1 MIMQPSG
8 SNFELAQ
15 LIYQKVGDRR
25 FRCAEIEPEY
35 PMLRSFLQK
44 LCIAGILMKHRFVH
58 RNRVNEYQLTDQ
70 AVERITRQLNKQ
82 EL

>member
-8 SNFELAQ
+8 SNFELAV
-15 LIYQKVGDRR
+15 LIYKKVGQER
-25 FRCAEIEPEY
+25 FRCAEIESDF
-35 PMLRSFLQK
+35 PMLRSFLQA
-44 LCIAGILMKHRFVH
+44 LCIAGILIKHRFVH
-58 RNRVNEYQLTDQ
+58 RNRVNEYQLTEA